1 LSKIKL
7 EESWLKELEEEF
19 NKDYMVK
26 LKEFLV
32 SEMKKGKKILP
43 KPSNWFEA
51 LNSTPLNRVK
61 VVIIGQDPYP
71 TPTHPHGLSFSVLPD
86 VKPLPKSLTNI
97 FKELKDDLNIDN
109 FHTGYLMPWAKE
121 GVLLLNA
128 VLTVEAY
135 KPNSHQNRG
144 WEQFTDRV
152 IEVINEKVN
161 GVVFILWGNYAQKKG
176 QMIDTSRHFIIKS
189 PHPSPLSAYRGFFGS
204 RVFSR
209 TNDYLKSVDK
219 EPINW
224 QL

>member
-109 FHTGYLMPWAKE
+109 FHTGY
-121 GVLLLNA
+121 
-128 VLTVEAY
+128 
-135 KPNSHQNRG
+135 
-144 WEQFTDRV
+144 
-152 IEVINEKVN
+152 
-161 GVVFILWGNYAQKKG
+161 
-176 QMIDTSRHFIIKS
+176 
-189 PHPSPLSAYRGFFGS
+189 
-204 RVFSR
+204 
-209 TNDYLKSVDK
+209 
-219 EPINW
+219 
-224 QL
+224 

>member
-135 KPNSHQNRG
+135 KPKFNQNRG

-152 IEVINEKVN
+152 IEVMLMRK
-161 GVVFILWGNYAQKKG
+161 
-176 QMIDTSRHFIIKS
+176 
-189 PHPSPLSAYRGFFGS
+189 
-204 RVFSR
+204 
-209 TNDYLKSVDK
+209 
-219 EPINW
+219 
-224 QL
+224 